1 MDIRRTVIFIGL
13 AISTYFLILAWNDD
27 YGQNAQVNA
36 PIAAVSDAQDA
47 PVPVEAVPAANADAG
62 ADVPQVDAPEVAPE
76 QIDVAKA
83 DGQLVQVKT
92 DVLQVTIDP
101 RGGEVVQVLLPAY
114 PASIEQKDVPFV
126 LMEENS
132 RRTYVAQS
140 GLLGKDGV
148 DAKGPALYS
157 VAETNY
163 ELGADA
169 TELTVVLSTAT
180 DKGTVEKIFTFRR
193 GDYLIDVTYRI
204 NNTSDQNWQGVFYA
218 QLKRDNSADPSAG
231 NSMGMQSYLGA
242 ALTTKENRY
251 EKIGFDDLTE
261 APYKSVQQGGWA
273 AMLQHYFLAAWI
285 PAQDQPHTY
294 NGRSVKGNNVFG
306 FYDAPTT
313 VAPGS
318 IGEVGASLYVGPKD
332 QKHLAEIAE
341 YLDLTIDY
349 GWLWWVAKPLFSVL
363 NFIQSGEISVF
374 GWFDIDLGGGVGNWG
389 VAIIILTILIKLA
402 FFKLSAASYRSM
414 ANMRKVA
421 PKMQEIKEKYGDNR
435 EKLGQEM
442 MALYK
447 KEKINPLGGCLPIL
461 VQMPV
466 FIALYWVLME
476 SVELRQAPFFLWIED
491 MSVMDPYFILP
502 LIMGASMFIQMKL
515 NPTPPDPMQAR
526 VMQFMPI
533 IFTIFFLWFPA
544 GLVLYWVVN
553 NILSIA
559 QQYVITKQ
567 IENS

>member
-27 YGQNAQVNA
+27 YGQNTQANA
-36 PIAAVSDAQDA
+36 PIAAVSENQDA
-47 PVPVEAVPAANADAG
+47 PVPVQAATENADI
-62 ADVPQVDAPEVAPE
+62 PEVDAPEVAPE
-76 QIDVAKA
+76 SIDVAA
-83 DGQLVQVKT
+83 PDGKLITVNT

-126 LMEENS
+126 MMEKNN

-157 VAETNY
+157 ADNTLY
-163 ELGADA
+163 ELADDA
-169 TELTVVLSTAT
+169 NELTVVLSTNT
-180 DKGTVEKIFTFRR
+180 DKGSVDKVFTFRR
-193 GDYLIDVTYRI
+193 GDYLMDVTYRI
-204 NNTSDQNWQGVFYA
+204 SNTSDENWQGTFYA
-218 QLKRDNSADPSAG
+218 QLKRDNSEDPSAG

-251 EKIGFDDLTE
+251 EKIGFDDLVDG
-261 APYKSVQQGGWA
+261 PYKSVQQGGWA

-294 NGRSVKGNNVFG
+294 NGRQVKGNNVFG
-306 FYDAPTT
+306 FYSGPTT
-313 VAPGS
+313 VTPGS
-318 IGEVGASLYVGPKD
+318 VGEVGASLYIGPKD
-332 QKHLAEIAE
+332 QERLGEIAE
-341 YLDLTIDY
+341 HLDLTIDY
-349 GWLWWVAKPLFSVL
+349 GWLWWVAQPLFWL
-363 NFIQSGEISVF
+363 LDNIH
-374 GWFDIDLGGGVGNWG
+374 DIVGNWG
-389 VAIIILTILIKLA
+389 VAIIFLTILIKLA